1 MLLIAALVLLL
12 VLPGPWNV
20 VGAAVCV
27 ILFLPELAFWN
38 HKVKGRKAVTGVQT
52 LVGRT
57 ATVAKTCRPRGQ
69 VRVDGE
75 LWEAECAA
83 GADPGAE
90 VRIVAVRRLL
100 LTVEPIGE

>member
-12 VLPGPWNV
+12 LLPEPWNV

-38 HKVKGRKAVTGVQT
+38 RKVKHRRAATGVQT

-57 ATVAKTCRPRGQ
+57 ATVAATCRPRGQ
-69 VRVDGE
+69 VRIDGE
-75 LWEAECAA
+75 LWEAVCAA
-83 GADPGAE
+83 GADPGAG
-90 VRIVAVRRLL
+90 VRILSVDRLVV
-100 LTVEPIGE
+100 TVEPIAP